1 MTFAALLASEGVE
14 ERCRLAGPFG
24 FLAFHGG
31 LEGGTDAIAA
41 AAAGPSGGSLYTVVQ
56 PANLRWHIPS
66 HHVDPA
72 QSEALARFVAHVDA
86 AVAVH
91 GYGRPDRQHDILVG
105 GSNRSL
111 AALLARHLRE
121 ALEGFTVVDDLEA
134 IPAGMR
140 GLHPDNPVN
149 RPARGGVQL
158 ELPPLARGTRGH
170 WTDTS
175 GVSRPV
181 PGLVDALVAT
191 ARDYETS
198 KLPPARQ

>member
-31 LEGGTDAIAA
+31 LEGGTEAIAA
-41 AAAGPSGGSLYTVVQ
+41 AAAEGSDASLYVVVQ
-56 PANLRWHIPS
+56 PPTLRWHIPS
-66 HHVDPA
+66 HRVDPA
-72 QSEALARFVAHVDA
+72 QSEALAAFLAHVDV

-105 GSNRSL
+105 GANRALAASL
-111 AALLARHLRE
+111 AAQLRLRLA
-121 ALEGFTVVDDLEA
+121 GFAVLDDLDA
-134 IPAGMR
+134 IPERMR

-149 RPARGGVQL
+149 RTPGGGVQL

-175 GVSRPV
+175 GISRPV
-181 PGLVDALVAT
+181 AGLIDALVAT
-191 ARDYETS
+191 AVNYSRS
-198 KLPPARQ
+198 KVPPARQ

>member
-1 MTFAALLASEGVE
+1 MTFAALLASAGVE

-41 AAAGPSGGSLYTVVQ
+41 TAAEQSGSSLYAVIQ
-56 PANLRWHIPS
+56 PPNLRWHIPS
-66 HHVDPA
+66 HRVDPA
-72 QSEALARFVAHVDA
+72 QSEALAAFLDHVAV

-91 GYGRPDRQHDILVG
+91 GYGRPDRPHDILVG
-105 GSNRSL
+105 GANRSL
-111 AALLARHLRE
+111 AALLTGHLR
-121 ALEGFTVVDDLEA
+121 ARVTGFAVLDDLDA
-134 IPAGMR
+134 IPTNMR

-149 RPARGGVQL
+149 RPSGGGVQL
-158 ELPPLARGTRGH
+158 ELPPLARGTRAR
-170 WTDTS
+170 WTDRS
-175 GVSRPV
+175 GVSRPA

-191 ARDYETS
+191 ALAYSTS